1 MKKIILLLVASKL
14 LCAINLIPM
23 TETIDSKK
31 KKNIVFNVNNPTD
44 EPVAVDF
51 SVLKVLN
58 TQNNQEQR
66 VATNDVQAYPTQF
79 VLSPKETKSVRVR
92 YMGSKL
98 PEKEEVYRVIAQEL
112 DIDVSDKKADNNNGK
127 IKAQIKMRFSYE
139 GLIFV
144 HKEDAKAA
152 LNIENIQ
159 KSSQGLE
166 LSISNRGTSSALPN
180 IANYNY
186 FAQSQGQEYKL
197 TENDLKGAEFRRVL
211 AGANNHF
218 TLAHIQ
224 TLSPQKIENIRLEK
238 KQ

>member
-14 LCAINLIPM
+14 LFAINLVPM

-31 KKNIVFNVNNPTD
+31 TKNIVFKVANPTN

-58 TQNNQEQR
+58 TQNNQEKR
-66 VATNDVQAYPTQF
+66 VTTNEIEAYPTQF
-79 VLSPKETKSVRVR
+79 ILAPKETKSVRVR

-98 PEKEEVYRVIAQEL
+98 PEKEKVYRVIAQEL
-112 DIDVSDKKADNNNGK
+112 DIDVSDKKEDTSDGK

-144 HKEDAKAA
+144 HKADAKAQ
-152 LNIENIQ
+152 LSIENIN
-159 KSSQGLE
+159 KSANGLQFNVTN
-166 LSISNRGTSSALPN
+166 SGTSSALPN

-186 FAQSQGQEYKL
+186 FAQSQGKEFQL
-197 TENDLKGAEFRRVL
+197 TQNDLKGAEFRRVL
-211 AGANNHF
+211 AGESNQF
-218 TLAHIQ
+218 TLAHLM
-224 TLSPQKIENIRLEK
+224 TLSAQKVENIRLEK
-238 KQ
+238 KK

>member
-14 LCAINLIPM
+14 LFAINLVPM

-31 KKNIVFNVNNPTD
+31 TKNIVFKVSNPTD

-58 TQNNQEQR
+58 TQNNQEKR
-66 VATNDVQAYPTQF
+66 VATNSVEAYPTQF
-79 VLSPKETKSVRVR
+79 ILSPKETKSVRVR

-112 DIDVSDKKADNNNGK
+112 DIDVSDKKEDTSNGK

-139 GLIFV
+139 GLIFI
-144 HKEDAKAA
+144 HKADAKAQ
-152 LNIENIQ
+152 LSIENIN
-159 KSSQGLE
+159 KSANGLQF
-166 LSISNRGTSSALPN
+166 SVTNSGTSSALPN

-186 FAQSQGQEYKL
+186 FAQSQGKEFQL
-197 TENDLKGAEFRRVL
+197 TQNDLKGAEFRRVL
-211 AGANNHF
+211 AGESNQF
-218 TLAHIQ
+218 TLANLM
-224 TLSPQKIENIRLEK
+224 TLSAQKVENIRLEK
-238 KQ
+238 KK

>member
-1 MKKIILLLVASKL
+1 MKKIILLLIASKL

-23 TETIDSKK
+23 TETVDSKK
-31 KKNIVFNVNNPTD
+31 KKNIIFKVSNPTD

-51 SVLKVLN
+51 SILKVLN
-58 TQNNQEQR
+58 TENNKEQR
-66 VATNDVQAYPTQF
+66 VATSDVQAYPTQF

-92 YMGSKL
+92 YMGKKL

-112 DIDVSDKKADNNNGK
+112 DIDVSDKKVDSNDGK

-152 LNIENIQ
+152 LHIENIQ
-159 KSSQGLE
+159 NSSKGLE
-166 LSISNRGTSSALPN
+166 LTIGNRGTSSTLPN

-186 FAQSQGQEYKL
+186 FVQSQGQEYKL
-197 TENDLKGAEFRRVL
+197 TEDDLKGAEFRRVL
-211 AGANNHF
+211 AGGSNHF
-218 TLAHIQ
+218 TLANIK
-224 TLSPQKIENIRLEK
+224 TISPQKIENIRLEK